1 MRLHEPAVTLTDL
14 ALGIEALACA
24 LLLPGPSSDPKGR
37 SLRTWFRTFFA
48 ATGSASL
55 AGAALHGLFDAD
67 DDPRRVALWRLALG
81 SIAVSSLAGWR
92 IGSTLALPPS
102 RARQVSAAASIAYS
116 GYLVAITRTNPPYAV
131 AIATYLPALGF
142 LGWAFSRGLGRPGE
156 REAAMLGLG
165 GLGLSVAA
173 AGIQLGRV
181 HLHPRWFDHNA
192 LYHLVQ
198 AIAVAAFFASAR
210 SYLAQARATK
220 RLRPR

>member
-14 ALGIEALACA
+14 ALGIEAAACA
-24 LLLPGPSSDPKGR
+24 LLLPGPSSSDPRGR
-37 SLRTWFRTFFA
+37 SLQRWFRTFFA

-55 AGAALHGLFDAD
+55 AGAAVHGLFEDD
-67 DDPRRVALWRLALG
+67 DDPRRVALWRLALA
-81 SIAVSSLAGWR
+81 SIAVSSLAGWG
-92 IGSTLALPPS
+92 IASTLALPPA
-102 RARQVSAAASIAYS
+102 RARHVSAVATVAYAGCLIAIS
-116 GYLVAITRTNPPYAV
+116 RTNPPYAV

-142 LGWAFSRGLGRPGE
+142 LGWAFSQELDRRDE
-156 REAAMLGLG
+156 RRAAMLGLA
-165 GLGLSVAA
+165 GLGLSLAA

-210 SYLAQARATK
+210 AYLAQPETAR
-220 RLRPR
+220 R